1 MAGTDQARLTRLR
14 WTAWLFIV
22 GSAAFVLGV
31 PLSENSGIS
40 PSVGAAVFFI
50 GSVVFTSAGT
60 LQFIASREDLPP
72 ASESERRWFSALAR
86 PRTVDWM
93 ASFVQLLGT
102 LWFNATTFRALADSF
117 GNSRATTE
125 EVWRP
130 DAFGSVAFLIAS
142 WLAFAPEVRWR
153 RHARVRDRSWA
164 IAAVNM
170 LGSILFGISALGA
183 YTRSSG
189 QLVSLTWANAGTV
202 LGALCFLFGALLLL
216 PREASAPP
224 PHR

>member
-40 PSVGAAVFFI
+40 PSVGAAVF
-50 GSVVFTSAGT
+50 
-60 LQFIASREDLPP
+60 FIASREDLPP

-142 WLAFAPEVRWR
+142 WLAFAAEVRWR